1 MINTSSSKVLPRRR
15 KRGVAPPEDICEYIH
30 LLNIYTE
37 RRMKQ
42 IHVCIYTSNSD
53 LLPKIRKAGTVDWLS
68 STVARADA
76 FFELVDT
83 TFV

>member
-1 MINTSSSKVLPRRR
+1 
-15 KRGVAPPEDICEYIH
+15 
-30 LLNIYTE
+30 
-37 RRMKQ
+37 MKQ

-53 LLPKIRKAGTVDWLS
+53 LFPKIRKAGTVDWLS

-83 TFV
+83 TVV